1 MSYRIAHLITRLD
14 LGGAQQNTL
23 YCVEHHDRRRFEVAL
38 LAGAGGVLDDEA
50 ARIPDARVQLVP
62 WLRHPISPLG
72 DLAATLRLAA
82 IFRRERF
89 DLVHTHSSKAGI
101 VGRLGAWLAG
111 VPRIVHTAHGW
122 SFNDEQ
128 SPAVR
133 RLFTTLERMTARITD
148 RLFVVSE
155 ADLRKGR
162 ANRIGRP
169 DRSRLLR
176 SGIDAAVYRRP
187 SRPREEV
194 RKELGFAAKDV
205 VVGTLACLKR
215 QKAPLDFVETARL
228 ARRADG
234 RLRFFIAGD
243 GPERPAVERQI
254 EAAGLR
260 DDVKLLGW
268 RNDVPDLLHA
278 MDLFLLTSRFE
289 GLPRAVLQAM
299 AAGVAV
305 IATDVDG
312 IPEVVRDGETGI
324 LVPPARPETAARCVA
339 ELGSDPEGRAR
350 LAAGAR
356 ARLGREFDIA
366 CMVRELDREYL
377 DLLSPEESPARARTL
392 LAQGGDA
399 DE

>member
-1 MSYRIAHLITRLD
+1 MKYRIAHLITRLD

-23 YCVEHHDRRRFEVAL
+23 YCVEHHDRGRFEVAL
-38 LAGAGGVLDDEA
+38 FAGAGGALDAEA
-50 ARIPDARVQLVP
+50 AKIPRAKVELVS
-62 WLRHPISPLG
+62 WLAHPISPLR
-72 DLAATLRLAA
+72 DLAATVRLAA
-82 IFRRERF
+82 KLRRERV

-101 VGRLGAWLAG
+101 VGRLAAWLAG

-128 SPAVR
+128 SPATR
-133 RLFTTLERMTARITD
+133 RLFMTLERMAARITD

-162 ANRIGRP
+162 AHRIGRP
-169 DRSRLLR
+169 DRLRLLR
-176 SGIDAAVYRRP
+176 SGIDARVYRDP

-194 RKELGFAAKDV
+194 REQLGFAPEDV
-205 VVGTLACLKR
+205 VVGTLACLKP
-215 QKAPLDFVETARL
+215 QKAPLDFVEAARL
-228 ARRADG
+228 ARQSDE

-243 GPERPAVERQI
+243 GPQRSAVESRI
-254 EAAGLR
+254 EAAGLG

-268 RNDVPDLLHA
+268 RDDAPDLLHA

-299 AAGVAV
+299 AAGVPV

-312 IPEVVRDGETGI
+312 TPEVVRDGETGI
-324 LVPPARPETAARCVA
+324 LVPPSRPEAAARRVV
-339 ELGSDPEGRAR
+339 ELGSDPGARAR
-350 LAAGAR
+350 LAGEAR

-366 CMVRELDREYL
+366 SMVHELDREYL
-377 DLLSPEESPARARTL
+377 DLLSVEPLPAGARTL
-392 LAQGGDA
+392 LH
-399 DE
+399 